1 MISPGSFS
9 MSSCGGGSGGR
20 ETTPT
25 LKKMRGRLTGSSKR
39 QKIQGLDQSIRQSQI
54 LKQDQSRR
62 HRSSTNKA

>member
-39 QKIQGLDQSIRQSQI
+39 QKIQGLGKFYTF
-54 LKQDQSRR
+54 L
-62 HRSSTNKA
+62 